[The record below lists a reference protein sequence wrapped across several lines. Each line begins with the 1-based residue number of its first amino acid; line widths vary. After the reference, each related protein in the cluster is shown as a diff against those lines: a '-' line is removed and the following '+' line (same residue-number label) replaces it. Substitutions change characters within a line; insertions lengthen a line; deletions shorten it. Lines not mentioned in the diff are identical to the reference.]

1 MCAYAFF
8 EKLRTMKI
16 VIVSFHKFSVKYYKS
31 FYHIT
36 NSSICNNICFML
48 SINHLFFRF
57 MLSINHLFFL
67 VSHIT
72 FFSKV
77 PSVTYLWLQI

>member
-1 MCAYAFF
+1 
-8 EKLRTMKI
+8 
-16 VIVSFHKFSVKYYKS
+16 
-31 FYHIT
+31 
-36 NSSICNNICFML
+36 ML

-72 FFSKV
+72 FFKSAECNVSLAANLRKKTIGCKFLRDYFLKKRKMKQFE
-77 PSVTYLWLQI
+77 PI